1 MCMRTS
7 VPIQRQKS
15 HQTPTPPGL
24 AHWGTLLDFPAD
36 TLLSWHQAT
45 TDIFTLSLLC
55 SPVSSTGLF
64 YTCRCDSDTP
74 PIHTMGGIGHAYE
87 EAEREQQE
95 MSTSFAGSDTD
106 VIKLRKT

>member
-1 MCMRTS
+1 MCVYARKCSHPTS
-7 VPIQRQKS
+7 EKPSNPNK
-15 HQTPTPPGL
+15 PW
-24 AHWGTLLDFPAD
+24 ATLLDFSAD

-95 MSTSFAGSDTD
+95 MSTSFAGSDID